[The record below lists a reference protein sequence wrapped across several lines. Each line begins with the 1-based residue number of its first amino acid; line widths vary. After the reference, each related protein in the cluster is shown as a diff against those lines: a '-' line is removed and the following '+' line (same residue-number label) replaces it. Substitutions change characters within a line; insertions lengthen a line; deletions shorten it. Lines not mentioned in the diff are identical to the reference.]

1 MGYGNDKVY
10 LITANVT
17 LALVLPTRNANY
29 LAMEMFIALQIPK
42 PCINIVGGV
51 AKTPTV
57 LQGTDKGT
65 DVRTRAKQYD
75 SPHFVART

>member
-29 LAMEMFIALQIPK
+29 LVMEMFIALQVQT

-51 AKTPTV
+51 AETLTV
-57 LQGTDKGT
+57 LQGTDVRYRRKDKGKT
-65 DVRTRAKQYD
+65 I
-75 SPHFVART
+75 